1 MLRRRLFIVVA
12 VVMLASMLSVSF
24 VQVAGAQPP
33 PGIDPVEFT
42 MTPEQCPV
50 LQSTLNGV
58 GEYNNIVNVR
68 QTRLGISVYTVDSTA
83 TGTATDTAGGM
94 YTFYYRN
101 VGTAI
106 VIPGLGEFV
115 RFTDHFELQGTGTAA
130 GMTLDFEAAITPWSF
145 TTFNES
151 GAPPEC
157 DPI

>member
-1 MLRRRLFIVVA
+1 MLRSRLSVVA
-12 VVMLASMLSVSF
+12 VVAILAAMLAISV
-24 VQVAGAQPP
+24 VQVAVAQPP
-33 PGIDPVEFT
+33 SGVVPVEFT

-50 LQSTLNGV
+50 LQSTLTGV

-68 QTRLGISVYTVDSTA
+68 RTKLGITVYTVDSTA
-83 TGTATDTAGGM
+83 TGTATDAGGT
-94 YTFYYRN
+94 YTFSYRN

-106 VIPGLGEFV
+106 IIPGLGEFV

-130 GMTLDFEAAITPWSF
+130 GMVVDFEAAITPWSF

-151 GAPPEC
+151 GAPPSC